1 MNKIRTILLRTQKD
15 TGEVIKEDDQDID
28 IENDKGGA
36 TEQATLQATEQ
47 STVQANGE
55 VGGEVLEE
63 IRRVILVLN
72 SEMKRSEIQ
81 NVLELKSDDYF
92 RVNYIIP
99 SLEGESIEMI
109 YPESPNT
116 HNNYIG

>member
-28 IENDKGGA
+28 IDYDKRVA
-36 TEQATLQATEQ
+36 TEQATVQ
-47 STVQANGE
+47 STVQASGE

>member
-28 IENDKGGA
+28 IENDKRVA
-36 TEQATLQATEQ
+36 TEQATEQ
-47 STVQANGE
+47 STVQASGE

-72 SEMKRSEIQ
+72 SEMKRA
-81 NVLELKSDDYF
+81 
-92 RVNYIIP
+92 
-99 SLEGESIEMI
+99 
-109 YPESPNT
+109 
-116 HNNYIG
+116 

>member
-28 IENDKGGA
+28 IENDKRVA
-36 TEQATLQATEQ
+36 TEQATVQ
-47 STVQANGE
+47 STVQASGE